1 MRTLF
6 LPADTYYELT
16 TNILVEQL
24 HTLLADAISP
34 IERATIWNEWVDAW
48 SNFPLEGFL
57 RSMKGAVMHQIPA
70 KFQIGLD
77 KLGELLPWP
86 EAALT
91 CYSIFSYVPAMDTS
105 VVEFLRGSMGHWWSP
120 NMHTIKGGMFKLSK
134 AFQKELEEQITLK
147 FTVTEIEYESPSD
160 DLHKKVRVEGF
171 EERKDCKKVA
181 KTLNGHAVIIT
192 TPINILGQLKFVNV
206 TDPANQQE
214 RSSPPMPIQFY
225 KAIEDIWY
233 GPVSKIMLQCKTRF
247 WETEHQIQGGFTKTN
262 LPIGQIHYPS
272 NPGFNT
278 IPRKIN
284 GGILL
289 VFISKS
295 AEALLFGSLPPDIAV
310 AEAVE
315 QIAEI
320 HPQILTEF
328 KHGAIKSW
336 YNDPAQQGA
345 YALLKPRQEQKV
357 RWLMYP
363 WKNIYFAGDAISFA
377 NGWIQGALESGL
389 RAAYQFYARNEQRV
403 NFSMEHSLLG
413 RTRKA

>member
-1 MRTLF
+1 MT
-6 LPADTYYELT
+6 D
-16 TNILVEQL
+16 
-24 HTLLADAISP
+24 
-34 IERATIWNEWVDAW
+34 
-48 SNFPLEGFL
+48 
-57 RSMKGAVMHQIPA
+57 
-70 KFQIGLD
+70 
-77 KLGELLPWP
+77 
-86 EAALT
+86 
-91 CYSIFSYVPAMDTS
+91 
-105 VVEFLRGSMGHWWSP
+105 
-120 NMHTIKGGMFKLSK
+120 
-134 AFQKELEEQITLK
+134 
-147 FTVTEIEYESPSD
+147 IEYESPSN
-160 DLHKKVRVEGF
+160 DLHKKVRVKGF

-192 TPINILGQLKFVNV
+192 TPINILGQLKFINV
-206 TDPANQQE
+206 TDPANQE

-278 IPRKIN
+278 IPRKID

-328 KHGAIKSW
+328 EHGAIKSW
-336 YNDPAQQGA
+336 YNDPA
-345 YALLKPRQEQKV
+345 
-357 RWLMYP
+357 
-363 WKNIYFAGDAISFA
+363 
-377 NGWIQGALESGL
+377 
-389 RAAYQFYARNEQRV
+389 
-403 NFSMEHSLLG
+403 
-413 RTRKA
+413 